1 MEIEQTIT
9 IDAPPELVFRAL
21 TDAEE
26 LVRWFPSTAES
37 DPRTGGEF
45 VLRFEFEDEAQNHT
59 YSGRYEEVT
68 ANERVRYPWNGQFGA
83 TTVEFSLRP
92 SDSGTEVSLRHSGW
106 TDEATESRAMHDQG
120 WSVFVDNLK
129 TYIESG
135 EDRRPS
141 VFRMKTA
148 TSGASTGAT

>member
-1 MEIEQTIT
+1 MDIEQTIT
-9 IDAPPELVFRAL
+9 IDAPPERVFRAL

-59 YSGRYEEVT
+59 YSGRHEEVT
-68 ANERVRYPWNGQFGA
+68 ANERVRYPWNGQFG
-83 TTVEFSLRP
+83 
-92 SDSGTEVSLRHSGW
+92 
-106 TDEATESRAMHDQG
+106 
-120 WSVFVDNLK
+120 
-129 TYIESG
+129 
-135 EDRRPS
+135 S